1 MLHNIFLLFV
11 GLLSLEHVSFAEVPS
26 SQIVNITETREYAE
40 RTQNFTRT
48 NFEHLVKVRNRS
60 MYVARSC
67 KELRDRY
74 DEREDGVYY
83 LTTGNG
89 MLYQTYC
96 DMTTAGGGWTLVAS
110 VHENSVYGRC
120 TVGDRWS
127 SQQGSNPDL
136 PDGDGNW
143 SNRNT
148 FGTVE
153 SATSDDFKNPGYYD
167 ITAEDMSVWHI
178 PNNFPLEFWNME
190 AAAVLRYHTE
200 NRFLRLYGGNLFQL
214 FKQYPVRYNVGSCG
228 DRGPAIP
235 IVYDHGD
242 KESTRM
248 LYGPSSRREFEPG
261 FITFRAINNERAA
274 MAICSGVKPT
284 VGYNTE
290 HYCIGGGGYFHP
302 DQCGDFPSFDYDRL
316 GREQGWSAS
325 REMAEAAVLL
335 FYR

>member
-1 MLHNIFLLFV
+1 MLHRIILLFV
-11 GLLSLEHVSFAEVPS
+11 SLVFLEQVSFADFTS
-26 SQIVNITETREYAE
+26 SQIAKCTETTREE
-40 RTQNFTRT
+40 ED
-48 NFEHLVKVRNRS
+48 FEQLKKLRNRFT
-60 MYVARSC
+60 YIARSC
-67 KELRDRY
+67 KEIKDRY
-74 DEREDGVYY
+74 GEYEDGVYY
-83 LTTGNG
+83 LTTANG

-110 VHENSVYGRC
+110 VHENSIYGRC
-120 TVGDRWS
+120 TAGDRWS
-127 SQQGSNPDL
+127 SQQGNNANL

-178 PNNFPLEFWNME
+178 PNNLPLEHWNQ
-190 AAAVLRYHTE
+190 AAAAILRYHTE
-200 NRFLRLYGGNLFQL
+200 NQFLTLYGGNLFQL
-214 FKQYPVRYNVGSCG
+214 FKQYPVRYKVGTCS

-242 KESTRM
+242 AVSTKK
-248 LYGPSSRREFEPG
+248 LYGPNPRREFEPG
-261 FITFRAINNERAA
+261 FITFRAINWESAA

-284 VGYNTE
+284 VGCNTE
-290 HYCIGGGGYFHP
+290 HYCIGGGGYFNP
-302 DQCGDFPSFDYDRL
+302 EEQCGDFPSFDYDRL
-316 GREQGWSAS
+316 GKEQGWSAS
-325 REMAEAAVLL
+325 KEMTEAAVLL